1 MNTGVG
7 DFDDAAL
14 QALDEYL
21 NSDCAPENRLGLS
34 DLDGF
39 LTSQVVG
46 PVLIMPNEWL
56 PVVWGHEE
64 PEFESLDQANSV
76 MSAIFARYNEIIR
89 QLEREDFA
97 PLLWQGPE
105 GQVIAAD
112 WCEGFM
118 DGVRLRIDSW
128 KALFQDAEGQRL
140 LYPILALCSDE
151 QGGNLLGLEEEPEDM
166 VMGEVPDL
174 IPACVEGIHRFWK
187 DRAPQQMLPI
197 YGAATVGRLASCAC
211 GSGKPYEECC
221 GVN

>member
-1 MNTGVG
+1 MNTGAG

-21 NSDCAPENRLGLS
+21 DSDGAPENRLGLS

-39 LTSQVVG
+39 LTSLVVG
-46 PVLIMPNEWL
+46 PGLIMPNEWL
-56 PVVWGHEE
+56 PVVWGHEK

-76 MSAIFARYNEIIR
+76 LSAIFALNNQIIR
-89 QLEREDFA
+89 QLEGEDFA
-97 PLLWQGPE
+97 PLFWQGPE
-105 GQVIAAD
+105 GQVIATD